1 MRYIVTAGLA
11 AILLTLYLP
20 SASAADEPCKV
31 TLCLWGKMNG
41 SLRTGCTE
49 SEKSFFNIVKKKRGS
64 FLPGRTFDARKEAL
78 NNECPAPYGASQF
91 VDKVLGKYGRQR
103 KG

>member
-1 MRYIVTAGLA
+1 MRYVMTACLA

-20 SASAADEPCKV
+20 RASAADPCKV

-49 SEKSFFNIVKKKRGS
+49 AEQSFFNIVKKKHGS
-64 FLPGRTFDARKEAL
+64 FLPGPTFDARKDAL

-91 VDKVLGKYGRQR
+91 VGKVLGKYGSQR
-103 KG
+103 KA